1 MNKKKFSISQSA
13 LIDSVMIACE
23 SCFFETK
30 REHNFQKNENIAL
43 LHLKREEKNF
53 VYLNSYRFFSLVYC
67 LYCLNTSK
75 QK

>member
-43 LHLKREEKNF
+43 LHLKREEKN
-53 VYLNSYRFFSLVYC
+53 C
-67 LYCLNTSK
+67 LS
-75 QK
+75 

>member
-23 SCFFETK
+23 SCFFKTK

-43 LHLKREEKNF
+43 LHLKREEKTLFILTNTG
-53 VYLNSYRFFSLVYC
+53 FFHWSIV
-67 LYCLNTSK
+67 SIV
-75 QK
+75 